1 MPIKP
6 DREYRTITQ
15 EFRLSD
21 EENEYRVNGYASTY
35 DTYTLWTDPET
46 GIDFNE
52 RISPQAFDGAD
63 LSDVI
68 MQFDHQGKVFAR
80 TSNNTLTVY
89 ADEHGLAVKADLSTT
104 RAAREF
110 FEEIRTGLLPQMSF
124 AFTVAQDH
132 YERDTHTR
140 VIDKFRKIYDVSAV
154 SFPANPNTEIGAS
167 YRDYFH
173 GEMEKEQAE
182 RLEAE
187 ERAKAAIDKAMK
199 LYEYAKVKGGNNVK
213 A

>member
-1 MPIKP
+1 MPIKN
-6 DREYRTITQ
+6 DREYRTIAQ
-15 EFRLSD
+15 DFNLGD
-21 EENEYRVNGYASTY
+21 EENEYRVSGYASTF
-35 DTYTLWTDPET
+35 DTYTLWHDPDT
-46 GIDFNE
+46 GIDYQE

-63 LSDVI
+63 MSDVI
-68 MQFDHQGKVFAR
+68 MQYDHNGKVFAR
-80 TSNNTLTVY
+80 TSNDTLTLY
-89 ADEHGLAVKADLSTT
+89 CDEHGLAVRADLSSTP
-104 RAAREF
+104 ASREF
-110 FEEIRTGLLPQMSF
+110 FQEIKSGLLPQMSF

-173 GEMEKEQAE
+173 GEMEKEKAE
-182 RLEAE
+182 RLEREA
-187 ERAKAAIDKAMK
+187 RAKAEIDKAMK
-199 LYEYAKVKGGNNVK
+199 LYEYEKIKGGNN